1 MLSKI
6 IKFKSESKDT
16 LNNMITF
23 QLAEANEIADLII
36 QRIDQR
42 INVLKK
48 IESDVDRKIAI
59 LEQLLKRI
67 ECITIPSSVR
77 TDRYDEIVYL
87 KEKGFELQEI
97 SRLLDIPLGEVEL
110 FFNLKKSQAKAKLSQ

>member
-6 IKFKSESKDT
+6 IKLKSESKDT

-67 ECITIPSSVR
+67 ECIMIPSSVR

-110 FFNLKKSQAKAKLSQ
+110 FLNLKKSQAKAKLSQ